1 MSYAIG
7 MASCQILVYICNT
20 QTATGLEDANKREII
35 FIFFLMFT
43 ICAYTIIPLPLKK
56 TREILQKNP

>member
-35 FIFFLMFT
+35 FIFF
-43 ICAYTIIPLPLKK
+43 
-56 TREILQKNP
+56 